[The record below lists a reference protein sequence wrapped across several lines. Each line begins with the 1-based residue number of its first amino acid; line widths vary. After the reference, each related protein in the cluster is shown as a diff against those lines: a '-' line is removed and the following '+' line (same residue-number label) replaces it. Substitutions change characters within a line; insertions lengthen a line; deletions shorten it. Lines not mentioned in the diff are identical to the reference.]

1 MPPLSTKSN
10 RCRRTA
16 ISWSVCV
23 SFPERIP
30 HYMSETPHKSQH
42 LGDRLHSLLL
52 QAYGIE
58 QRDFS
63 HEAVDRAM
71 AALNAARGPRP
82 PMVGE
87 VLWMGPPVVFTLPGP
102 YCYISRSFIESCA
115 SDAPVAFA
123 LAHEI
128 GHHDLG
134 HLRRAES
141 WATNVAEHAPLKLAA
156 LVLSQLPNWIY
167 SRDMEFAADAYALEL
182 CRKSGFDLRRCLECF
197 DILSRYMLDHHDL
210 DGVYGTDEELE
221 LDPKL
226 AANPIDR
233 LYVEA
238 RLWFARHRRSHP
250 AIHERRQALLAQ
262 V

>member
-1 MPPLSTKSN
+1 
-10 RCRRTA
+10 
-16 ISWSVCV
+16 
-23 SFPERIP
+23 
-30 HYMSETPHKSQH
+30 MSEIPHKSQH
-42 LGDRLHSLLL
+42 LGDRLHSLFL
-52 QAYGIE
+52 QAYGIN

-63 HEAVDRAM
+63 HDAVDRAM

-87 VLWMGPPVVFTLPGP
+87 VLWMGPPVVFTLPGR
-102 YCYISRSFIESCA
+102 YCYISRRYIESCA

-141 WATNVAEHAPLKLAA
+141 WATSVAELAPLKFAA
-156 LVLSQLPNWIY
+156 LVISQLPQWIY

-182 CRKSGFDLRRCLECF
+182 CRKSRFDLRRCLECF

-221 LDPKL
+221 LDPKF

-238 RLWFARHRRSHP
+238 RLWFARHRRRHP

-262 V
+262 I

>member
-1 MPPLSTKSN
+1 MPRK
-10 RCRRTA
+10 
-16 ISWSVCV
+16 
-23 SFPERIP
+23 
-30 HYMSETPHKSQH
+30 KQH
-42 LGDRLHSLLL
+42 LGERLHSLFL

-58 QRDFS
+58 KPDFA
-63 HEAVDRAM
+63 HESVARAM
-71 AALNAARGPRP
+71 ATLNVARAPRS

-87 VLWMGPPVVFTLPGP
+87 VLWMSRPVFFTLPGQ
-102 YCYISRSFIESCA
+102 YCYISRSFIECCA

-141 WATNVAEHAPLKLAA
+141 WAAGAIEHVPLRLA
-156 LVLSQLPNWIY
+156 VLLLYQLGRWIY
-167 SRDMEFAADAYALEL
+167 SRDMELAADAYAIEL
-182 CRKSGFDLRRCLECF
+182 CRKAGFDLRHCLECF
-197 DILSRYMLDHHDL
+197 DILSRYALDHHDL

-221 LDPKL
+221 LDPQL

-238 RLWFARHRRSHP
+238 RLWMARHRRSHP
-250 AIHERRQALLAQ
+250 AIQERRQVLLSRIGGK
-262 V
+262 